1 MQEHFCK
8 KKKSGVSFKHEQ
20 DIICSQTQVDD
31 IAHEQIII
39 IRQLFAGHMVDS
51 WPMEEKFALN
61 DNVF

>member
-1 MQEHFCK
+1 M
-8 KKKSGVSFKHEQ
+8 VSFKHEQ

-51 WPMEEKFALN
+51 
-61 DNVF
+61 

>member
-1 MQEHFCK
+1 M
-8 KKKSGVSFKHEQ
+8 VSFKHEQ

-51 WPMEEKFALN
+51 WPMKRKKNLH
-61 DNVF
+61 